1 MASFGDFV
9 IARTGIM
16 SSQMALNITGQNIS
30 NINTTG
36 YTRRSLDQ
44 TTFVLNGSGLYR
56 SNNSFSAG
64 AGVMMNGISQL
75 RDPYLDIRFRDE
87 MSNVGSADAL
97 LGGLEQIQQV
107 INDVNK
113 NGITTQ
119 FQDLL
124 DKFGKLNSNNIG
136 TAEFDNLIKNSA
148 QSLCQLLNQ
157 AASKLQ
163 DVKENYEMKYNEEV
177 GNLNDLI
184 DNIRNINEQIRKAD
198 INGDLALELRD
209 QRNVMLDE
217 LSQYM
222 KVDITYGKESL
233 GSGIEIEKLT
243 INVVD
248 DSTGK
253 SKYTLID
260 GINSADITINDD
272 YSLNLSEV
280 KDKNGNIVE
289 TPKLGADGKPEIDAN
304 TGKVIMVT
312 QFPNGDIG
320 NVSIEDDPNTQQNE
334 SSIVGYG
341 ALESMRQILTGKGEY
356 ADVNNGE
363 DTAHGIPYYQE
374 SLNQLAKTFAEK
386 MNELNTKDAQGNDL
400 YDALNP
406 NNPNNINGA
415 GNLFAP
421 NDGTTD
427 ITAAN
432 IDISDDWRNGKV
444 NIVASTDPKAPST
457 ANDNILRFQALFSQN
472 IKYEGAQTGSVV
484 YNGTFEGFYANMQ
497 GVLGLD
503 YQSTA
508 AVYDTYAMSADE
520 LNNSRDA
527 VSGVDLNE
535 EGVNMIQYQ
544 KAFAASCRMMTALD
558 EVMDKVINGMGV
570 VGR

>member
-124 DKFGKLNSNNIG
+124 DKFGQLNANKVGID
-136 TAEFDNLIKNSA
+136 EFKNLIKNSA

-177 GNLNDLI
+177 VNLNDLI

-253 SKYTLID
+253 SGYTLID
-260 GINSADITINDD
+260 GINSADIIVNSD
-272 YSLNLSEV
+272 YSIKVGQLE
-280 KDKNGNIVE
+280 DKNGNVVLDDKGNPI
-289 TPKLGADGKPEIDAN
+289 K
-304 TGKVIMVT
+304 
-312 QFPNGDIG
+312 NGPIKQG
-320 NVSIEDDPNTQQNE
+320 M
-334 SSIVGYG
+334 GYG
-341 ALESMRQILTGKGEY
+341 ALESMRQIITGKGEY
-356 ADVNNGE
+356 SPDAK
-363 DTAHGIPYYQE
+363 DTTRGIPYYEE
-374 SLNQLAKTFAEK
+374 SLNQLAKTFADA
-386 MNELNTKDAQGNDL
+386 MNKINTEDAKGNV
-400 YDALNP
+400 LNP
-406 NNPNNINGA
+406 NDIKGA

-421 NDGTTD
+421 NDGTTN

-432 IDISDDWRNGKV
+432 IDISDDWRNGRV
-444 NIVASTDPKAPST
+444 NIVSSVDENAPSD

-472 IKYEGAQTGSVV
+472 IKFEGAQAGSVV